1 MSKKKFFKNKTQQ
14 GDFGEYLYIKF
25 CKKNNID
32 FDRVNRLGRDIHL
45 ANAKIDVKTTFN
57 QNSKNWSDKKYK
69 PYVKYDVIFIDID
82 NDSVYLYP
90 EKDSPLRKDFYEVRL
105 GKFTDLYD
113 EWKTSQYE
121 RQVKFDPIEEEKKEI
136 EEKITQKYKLRYIYR
151 VLTHDWH
158 GDHQH
163 PFNIPG
169 SCWQKY
175 DATIYLKIMFDWE
188 KDKIGKI
195 KYYIFLTNEMGQY
208 PKLESP
214 KLAANRGYEKIINW
228 QVFEENFSKNI
239 FHDKKDLTDF
249 INSRQL

>member
-1 MSKKKFFKNKTQQ
+1 MFKNKTQQ
-14 GDFGEYLYIKF
+14 GNFGEYLYIKF

-32 FDRVNRLGRDIHL
+32 CDRVNRFGRDIDL
-45 ANAKIDVKTTFN
+45 ANAKIDVKTSFT
-57 QNSKNWSDKKYK
+57 KKSYSPKTYK
-69 PYVKYDVIFIDID
+69 PFVKYDVIFIDED

-90 EKDSPLRKDFYEVRL
+90 EKDSPQRKDFYGVRL
-105 GKFTDLYD
+105 GEFTDLYD

-121 RQVKFDPIEEEKKEI
+121 GQAKFDPIEEEKKEI

-151 VLTHDWH
+151 VLTHEWH

-195 KYYIFLTNEMGQY
+195 KYYIFLTNEMEQY

-214 KLAANRGYEKIINW
+214 KLAADRGYEKIINW